1 MASPTDGPRAG
12 LDAALL
18 HPVRLGPLTAADNLW
33 LAPMAGYTDAA
44 FRAICARHGATLC
57 FTEMVSAEG
66 LAHDSRPTLR
76 LLERR
81 PEETIYGVQ
90 IFCSDPVSAAVS
102 ARRIGAYQPA
112 ILDLNCGC
120 SVPKILKGGCGAAL
134 LRDPRRI
141 GAIVRAMR
149 AETGIP
155 VSVKLR
161 LGWDASSLTY
171 LTCAEEAVS
180 AGAVLVA
187 LHPRTRSQGF
197 GGKAEW
203 EHIQR
208 LKRASS
214 VPVFGSG
221 DLLSP
226 DACLSMLRDTGC
238 DGILIARG
246 TLGNPFIFEQTRA
259 LLTGRPMVLPDARQR
274 LAVAMDHL
282 RMTAGLVGEPKAC
295 RDMRKHFVA
304 YTRGMEGGAALRQAL
319 VHAVTLAQY
328 EGIVA
333 EYLGDPSPDRP
344 PSPDGR
350 SSPD

>member
-1 MASPTDGPRAG
+1 
-12 LDAALL
+12 
-18 HPVRLGPLTAADNLW
+18 
-33 LAPMAGYTDAA
+33 MAGYTDAA
-44 FRAICARHGATLC
+44 FRSICARHGATLC

-66 LAHDSRPTLR
+66 LVHDSRPTLR

-81 PEETIYGVQ
+81 PEETLYGVQ
-90 IFCSDPVSAAVS
+90 IFCSEPESAAFS

-134 LRDPRRI
+134 LREPRRI

-171 LTCAEEAVS
+171 LSCAEEAVS

-197 GGKAEW
+197 SGKAEW
-203 EHIQR
+203 EHIRR
-208 LKRASS
+208 LKQACP

-221 DLLSP
+221 DLFSP
-226 DACLSMLRDTGC
+226 DDCRSMLRDTEC
-238 DGILIARG
+238 DGVLIARG

-259 LLTGRPMVLPDARQR
+259 LLAGGSVILPDDRRR
-274 LAVAMDHL
+274 LSVAMEHL
-282 RMTAGLVGEPKAC
+282 RLTAGLVGEPKAC

-319 VHAVTLAQY
+319 VHAGTLVQY
-328 EGIVA
+328 QEIVA
-333 EYLGDPSPDRP
+333 EYL
-344 PSPDGR
+344 
-350 SSPD
+350 SSRAAHSG